1 MGLVKENWVKLLVL
15 ILAMSFISSNLYAKS
30 QKILRRGTIFDYK
43 KELNLTDK
51 QIKKIRSILV
61 NLNKKLN
68 LLRAKLVIANSDLQ
82 TLLKNKADISAIDKK
97 LREVFDYKREI
108 IINDLIASRKIRSV
122 LTKKQLKKWREI
134 QAGKKE

>member
-1 MGLVKENWVKLLVL
+1 MGMVKGNWVKLLVL
-15 ILAMSFISSNLYAKS
+15 ILAMSFLSSNLYAKS
-30 QKILRRGTIFDYK
+30 QKVLRKGTIFDYK